1 MLRVAAAGAWARRPL
16 AVLSLPVTYR
26 TAVNAGAT
34 CCRELA
40 LGTES
45 VVVAEAPA
53 RLGIGGKLWDAA
65 LALLAHVGSTA
76 GTDECV
82 AGKRVLELGS
92 GVGAVGI
99 GAKLFGAQRVTL
111 TDVAAVVS
119 LLEAN
124 IELNNVE
131 DVTAVALDWFE
142 DVPQAVLDEPF
153 DLILASDV
161 VYDPDLHAPLLKT
174 LEVLLERVPVC
185 LLAHRKRNP
194 HDAEFF
200 GALRAR
206 FEVEGRKV
214 ASGGGFERVPEDV
227 VLFAVRRK
235 G

>member
-1 MLRVAAAGAWARRPL
+1 M
-16 AVLSLPVTYR
+16 
-26 TAVNAGAT
+26 
-34 CCRELA
+34 
-40 LGTES
+40 
-45 VVVAEAPA
+45 
-53 RLGIGGKLWDAA
+53 WDAA

-76 GTDECV
+76 GTDESVAGKRVLELGSGVGADESV

-124 IELNNVE
+124 IELNNVQ

-142 DVPQAVLDEPF
+142 AVPAAVLDDSF

-174 LEVLLERVPVC
+174 LEVMLERVPVC

-206 FEVEGRKV
+206 LDVVQRTV